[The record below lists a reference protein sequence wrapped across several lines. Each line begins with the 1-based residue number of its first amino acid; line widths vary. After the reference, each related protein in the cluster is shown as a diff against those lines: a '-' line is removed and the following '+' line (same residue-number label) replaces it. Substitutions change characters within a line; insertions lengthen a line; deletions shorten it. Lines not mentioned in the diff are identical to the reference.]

1 MESKCKICRIV
12 CGSGNVTHIAH
23 TEAPHQVLTQKSLQ
37 HRMPVTRWLLTA
49 NTHFK
54 EKNPTISEQHVSL
67 LWQHNKSKDHGSSN
81 ACSIWT
87 SARLLTASYM
97 LFPQAIKKK
106 CVFKTSWQQCIQVIE
121 KILKIDHSHT
131 GTMYQ
136 VISSRVWLESN
147 SIQQC
152 Y

>member
-1 MESKCKICRIV
+1 MESKCKICRILYGL
-12 CGSGNVTHIAH
+12 CSVTHIAH
-23 TEAPHQVLTQKSLQ
+23 TEATHQVLTQKSLQ
-37 HRMPVTRWLLTA
+37 HGMPVTRWLLTA
-49 NTHFK
+49 NTHFE
-54 EKNPTISEQHVSL
+54 EKNTTMLEQYVSL
-67 LWQHNKSKDHGSSN
+67 LWQHNKSKEHGSSN

-87 SARLLTASYM
+87 SASILTASYM

-106 CVFKTSWQQCIQVIE
+106 CVFKTSWQQCIQLIE
-121 KILKIDHSHT
+121 KLLKIDHCQT

-136 VISSRVWLESN
+136 VISSGVWLGSN